1 MSYQKKK
8 KKKEASHCN
17 YIYSHRNPIYSERV
31 LLLFHLRK
39 SPNFLFEHSGMATWL
54 AMRGKSH
61 KKKKK
66 KTTKTNEN
74 VTNPV
79 NNTKYLQN
87 KS

>member
-1 MSYQKKK
+1 MARLVRLMKEQSLSLSYQKIK
-8 KKKEASHCN
+8 ASHCN

-61 KKKKK
+61 KKKNHKD
-66 KTTKTNEN
+66 
-74 VTNPV
+74 
-79 NNTKYLQN
+79 
-87 KS
+87 